1 MQISLSAEDL
11 TRVRFTI
18 SPLWETVTSVR
29 ALQLGTRMH
38 RPWITDATT
47 RILASRDERK
57 QDHLRLLTTLIR
69 PTGYIAD
76 SLTPT
81 PLRQDTFEAGLA
93 AVGAVAPELWVRDLD
108 YLFATGLEE
117 GRMKAVRAIRDDPE
131 SEIPRIV
138 DALRWYWET
147 AVEPFWPRLRGM
159 LLADLDYR
167 LALLAEHGIHQV
179 FNTLHPNVR
188 LTPDG
193 IEVTANCD
201 GSHHASPGNG
211 LILIP
216 SAFVWPRTLVLDVDP
231 FVPTLTYAPRGVGRL
246 WENTREVKDSPVA
259 QLLGHTRAQILAQL
273 DLPMT
278 TTQLACVLDL
288 AAGTING
295 HLKVMAASGLTD
307 TIRAGREVFYR
318 RADLGEDLLAR
329 A

>member
-1 MQISLSAEDL
+1 MRISLTSEDL
-11 TRVRFTI
+11 TRVRFTV

-38 RPWITDATT
+38 RPWISDATT
-47 RILASRDERK
+47 RILASGDPRK

-93 AVGAVAPELWVRDLD
+93 AVGAVPPELWVRDLD
-108 YLFATGLEE
+108 HLSSTGLEE
-117 GRMKAVRAIRDDPE
+117 SRVREVRAILEDPE
-131 SEIPRIV
+131 SGIPRV
-138 DALRWYWET
+138 VVALRWYWQT
-147 AVEPFWPRLRGM
+147 AVEPFWPRLRAM

-188 LTPDG
+188 LTGDG
-193 IEVTANCD
+193 IEVTAHCD
-201 GSHHASPGNG
+201 GSHHAAPGNG
-211 LILIP
+211 LILVP

-278 TTQLACVLDL
+278 TTQLACALEL
-288 AAGTING
+288 AAGTVNG

-307 TIRAGREVFYR
+307 TIRAGREVYYR